1 MERVLEKIVAASRRE
16 LALRKTAVP
25 AAELERKL
33 DGLPPVRDF
42 RAALTAPGMQVIA
55 ELKAASPSKGIIR
68 QPLEVEALA
77 VELERSGAAALSVL
91 TERNYFL
98 GGLENLERARKVVEL
113 PLLRKD
119 FIYDEYQILE
129 ARAAGADAVLL
140 IAAMLAPAEYRRLQK
155 FAESLGLAVLSE
167 AHTAG
172 EIAMLLDNGASIVG
186 VNARNLSTFATDLG
200 VVAELMGRIPADK
213 VRVSES
219 ALKSN
224 ADLKQMKR
232 LGADAFLIGETL
244 MRRRERSY
252 ANSLQSENLRSDPAA
267 RCRAGGRTGRGVC
280 RFRAGPRFA
289 AACAA
294 GAAAGTDP
302 LPAGARPPGRGVRE

>member
-172 EIAMLLDNGASIVG
+172 EIAMLLDTGASI
-186 VNARNLSTFATDLG
+186 ATDLG

-244 MRRRERSY
+244 MR
-252 ANSLQSENLRSDPAA
+252 AA
-267 RCRAGGRTGRGVC
+267 S
-280 RFRAGPRFA
+280 
-289 AACAA
+289 
-294 GAAAGTDP
+294 
-302 LPAGARPPGRGVRE
+302 PGEKLCELIAK